1 MRRVLGLLTAAV
13 LLLAGGCGGGGKPT
27 IKVSAAASLKQAF
40 ESYAKDFDAADVSFS
55 FAGSDELA
63 AQIRQ
68 AVKPDVY
75 AAANTKLPRDLYAD
89 GLVERPIRFA
99 SNQLVIAVP
108 KGGKVRSI
116 GDLAKPGTGIAA
128 GAATVPIGS
137 YTREVLLRLPRA
149 EALAIERNVRSDEP
163 DVAGIVAKVSQGA
176 VDAGFVYVTDVRAAG
191 GLTGVRLPG
200 RLQPRVTYSAA
211 VVSKAPHAAEARSFV
226 KGLRYTAGVRALHA
240 AGFGYPGG

>member
-68 AVKPDVY
+68 GVKPDVY

-137 YTREVLLRLPRA
+137 YTREVLLRLPHA
-149 EALAIERNVRSDEP
+149 EALAISAASLLDRLGVA
-163 DVAGIVAKVSQGA
+163 DVSRVGVTRALPATGRLGRGQPRQRGRETAGRGA
-176 VDAGFVYVTDVRAAG
+176 VEQPQRA
-191 GLTGVRLPG
+191 
-200 RLQPRVTYSAA
+200 
-211 VVSKAPHAAEARSFV
+211 
-226 KGLRYTAGVRALHA
+226 
-240 AGFGYPGG
+240 